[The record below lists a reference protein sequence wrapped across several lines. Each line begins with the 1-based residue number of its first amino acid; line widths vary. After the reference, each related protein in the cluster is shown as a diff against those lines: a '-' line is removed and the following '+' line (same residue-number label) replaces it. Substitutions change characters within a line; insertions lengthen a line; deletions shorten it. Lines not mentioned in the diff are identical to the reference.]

1 MKKLYWGFG
10 DNAGTGS
17 DETDNC
23 TIETVNNHI
32 YFYSAIDTQSVLNLI
47 KAIREATDQMVIDAR
62 KAGFENPLLFLHI
75 NSPGGSVLDG
85 FAAMDAI
92 LTNEIPIVTI
102 VDGIAASTGTFLT
115 IVGKERWINKHAYM
129 LIHQISSGYW
139 GKYNEHKD
147 AMRNMDSLMQNL
159 KDMYKEYTT
168 LPNKMLEEIL
178 SHDFYFD
185 ADTCL
190 KYGFVDKVLS

>member
-1 MKKLYWGFG
+1 MKKIYWGFG
-10 DNAGTGS
+10 DSADTEL

-47 KAIREATDQMVIDAR
+47 KAIRETTDQMIIDAR
-62 KAGFENPLLFLHI
+62 KAGFDSPSLYLHI

-92 LTNEIPIVTI
+92 STNEIPIVTI
-102 VDGIAASTGTFLT
+102 VDGVAASSGTFLT

-139 GKYNEHKD
+139 GKYNENKD
-147 AMRNMDSLMQNL
+147 AMRNMDSLMQDL
-159 KDMYKEYTT
+159 KDMYKEYTN
-168 LPNKMLEEIL
+168 LPNKKLEEIL
-178 SHDFYFD
+178 NHNLYFN
-185 ADTCL
+185 AETCL
-190 KYGFVDKVLS
+190 KYGIADKVLS

>member
-1 MKKLYWGFG
+1 MNKLYWGYG
-10 DNAGTGS
+10 GTTGVEL
-17 DETDNC
+17 DEADNC

-47 KAIREATDQMVIDAR
+47 KAIREATDKMVIDAR
-62 KAGFENPLLFLHI
+62 KVGLESRSLYRHI

-92 LTNEIPIVTI
+92 STNEIPIVSI
-102 VDGIAASTGTFLT
+102 VDGVAASSGTFLT

-139 GKYNEHKD
+139 GKYNENKD
-147 AMRNMDSLMQNL
+147 AMRNMDSLMQDL
-159 KDMYKEYTT
+159 KDMYKEYTK
-168 LPNKMLEEIL
+168 LPNKKLEEIL
-178 SHDFYFD
+178 NHNLYFN

-190 KYGFVDKVLS
+190 KYGLVDKVLS